1 MFPPEYFAL
10 FPYFELIFKRCIGY
24 SPCRTAYFFWRSV
37 MSIFSHTIHTL
48 SGESVALS
56 QFQGQALLL
65 FNSASQ
71 CGFTPQLTQF
81 ESIHEQYAC
90 QGLQIIGFP
99 CNQFKNQEPGSNA
112 DIATFCTKNHG
123 VSFLM
128 SEKIEVNGPH
138 AHPLWQELKTT
149 KRGFLGTSAIKWNFT
164 KFLIA
169 PNGEVVLRAAPFTQP
184 IKLIADIER
193 VLPK

>member
-1 MFPPEYFAL
+1 M
-10 FPYFELIFKRCIGY
+10 
-24 SPCRTAYFFWRSV
+24 SV
-37 MSIFSHTIHTL
+37 YSHTLLTL
-48 SGESVALS
+48 TGEPLALS

-71 CGFTPQLTQF
+71 CGFTPQLSQF
-81 ESIHEQYAC
+81 EFIHEQYAC

-112 DIATFCTKNHG
+112 DIATFCTQNHG

-128 SEKIEVNGPH
+128 SEKIEVNGPR
-138 AHPLWQELKTT
+138 AHPLWQELKTA
-149 KRGFLGTSAIKWNFT
+149 KRGFLGTPSIKWNFT

-184 IKLIADIER
+184 LKLITDIER

>member
-1 MFPPEYFAL
+1 
-10 FPYFELIFKRCIGY
+10 
-24 SPCRTAYFFWRSV
+24 
-37 MSIFSHTIHTL
+37 MSIFSHSFHTL
-48 SGESVALS
+48 AGESVALS

-99 CNQFKNQEPGSNA
+99 CNQFKNQEPGSND

-138 AHPLWQELKTT
+138 THPLWQELKTA
-149 KRGFLGTSAIKWNFT
+149 KRGFLGMSAIKWNFT
-164 KFLIA
+164 KFLVGKDGQVLKRYA
-169 PNGEVVLRAAPFTQP
+169 PTDTPKSMAE
-184 IKLIADIER
+184 DIEAA
-193 VLPK
+193 LKNA

>member
-1 MFPPEYFAL
+1 
-10 FPYFELIFKRCIGY
+10 
-24 SPCRTAYFFWRSV
+24 
-37 MSIFSHTIHTL
+37 MSIFSHSIHTL
-48 SGESVALS
+48 SGETVALS

-99 CNQFKNQEPGSNA
+99 CNQFKNQEPDSNA

-138 AHPLWQELKTT
+138 AHPLWQELKST